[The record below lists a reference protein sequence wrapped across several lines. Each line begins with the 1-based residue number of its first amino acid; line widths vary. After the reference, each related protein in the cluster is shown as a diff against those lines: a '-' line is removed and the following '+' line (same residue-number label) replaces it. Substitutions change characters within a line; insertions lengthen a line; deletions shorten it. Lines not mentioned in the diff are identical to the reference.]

1 MLSLHIA
8 AGSLSLF
15 AGTFAL
21 LTRKGSRL
29 HRAAGL
35 VFVTA
40 MLIMAASA
48 IPLAI
53 QIQERSS
60 VMGGALTFYLVLTS
74 LLTIRRP
81 LRQFDW
87 VTFSAALAGLFI
99 ASGFFALG
107 IEALRSATRTIDG
120 LTPAPMFV
128 FGSVAALAALG
139 DLGVSLARNVPRS
152 YRIARHLWRMC
163 FALFMAVV
171 SFFVGQAQVLPE
183 LLRNSPVPGFLPL
196 VVILLMFY
204 WIARV
209 RLGKGYR

>member
-15 AGTFAL
+15 AGAVAL

-29 HRAAGL
+29 HRTGGL
-35 VFVTA
+35 VFVAA

-81 LRQFDW
+81 LQQFDW
-87 VTFSAALAGLFI
+87 VNIGAA
-99 ASGFFALG
+99 
-107 IEALRSATRTIDG
+107 
-120 LTPAPMFV
+120 
-128 FGSVAALAALG
+128 
-139 DLGVSLARNVPRS
+139 
-152 YRIARHLWRMC
+152 
-163 FALFMAVV
+163 
-171 SFFVGQAQVLPE
+171 
-183 LLRNSPVPGFLPL
+183 PGFLPL